1 MSPAERRPVNKR
13 DRKRIAIL
21 PLMNLSPDPQD
32 EYFADGLTEEL
43 ITTVSRMRDLRVIAR
58 TSVMRFKKENV
69 GVAEIAREL
78 DVGTVLEGS
87 VRKGQNKLRVTVQL
101 VDAQNEE
108 HLWVQSYDRDVKDVL
123 EIQSDIAKR
132 VAAALK
138 VQLAAVDKRAPQ
150 GTAEG
155 ADAYSL
161 YLKGRYHYHKSTSR
175 AEDLQQ
181 AIAYFEQAI
190 EREPDYALPYAALSS
205 VYAGQAFAGSL
216 PSKDASSKAKQYALR
231 AIALDDTLAEA
242 HTSLA
247 KVLHFEWNLSGAEAE
262 IKRAIEVNPS
272 YAQAYWRY
280 AHLLMNQ
287 LRIDE
292 AVSQEKHALE
302 LDPLS
307 PQVNYEVGTTLYYA
321 RRFDEAV
328 PYFRKALDF
337 DVNHAWAHHNL
348 GMTLVQMGVCDQG
361 MEELQRSASLRGFV
375 SPLLKVDLA
384 YAYVHCG
391 NSMAAREV
399 LREAEKISNL
409 EAAAAHIAALH
420 SILGE
425 KETAFEWL
433 EKAYRERSALLTE
446 LKSEF
451 WFENIRSDPRFASLT
466 KRVGLEKGAMG
477 DELREAAEFIA
488 QLEKVDLSDF
498 GVIGGYRRF
507 DEKVRN
513 SLKDLRLRIAHSL
526 SPSSRQSENYLIW
539 GLPGTGKTYFARQLA
554 DSLGTSVLYREMNL
568 TELDESAFR
577 SKIAEV
583 ASTDMPCLCF
593 VDEIDARPG
602 DSWPFETLLTA
613 LEPSHSG
620 ARPCTFIL
628 AGSSASSLT
637 GMKERIAERPKGSD
651 LLSRVPHENEF
662 EIPRLNNGDKVIIAL
677 QQLTNASRDRNH
689 ELKEIEKLALLYV
702 LVSPHLVTARELREF
717 SVRCIERLPPDEDR
731 IKYDHLFQPGDPEN
745 KEFWLSAK
753 SKYRD
758 LAGTFTPFRE

>member
-1 MSPAERRPVNKR
+1 LSPEERRPVKKR
-13 DRKRIAIL
+13 DRRRIAIL

-43 ITTVSRMRDLRVIAR
+43 ITTVSRMHDLRVIAR

-69 GVAEIAREL
+69 RIAEIAREL
-78 DVGTVLEGS
+78 EVGTVLEGS

-101 VDAQNEE
+101 VDAQSEE
-108 HLWVQSYDRDVKDVL
+108 HLWAKTYDRDVKDVL

-132 VAAALK
+132 VAGALK
-138 VQLAAVDKRAPQ
+138 VQLAAVDKRAPE

-161 YLKGRYHYHKSTSR
+161 YLKGRYHYYKSTGR

-181 AIAYFEQAI
+181 AISYFEQAI
-190 EREPDYALPYAALSS
+190 EREPDYPLPHAALSS

-216 PSKDASSKAKQYALR
+216 PSKDVSSRAKQYALR

-247 KVLHFEWNLSGAEAE
+247 KVLQFEWNLSGAEAE
-262 IKRAIEVNPS
+262 IRRAIEVNPS
-272 YAQAYWRY
+272 YAKAYWRY

-287 LRIDE
+287 LRFDE
-292 AVSQEKHALE
+292 AVSQTIHALE

-307 PQVNYEVGTTLYYA
+307 PQVNYEVGTVMYYSH
-321 RRFDEAV
+321 RFDEAV
-328 PYFRKALDF
+328 PYFRKALDI
-337 DVNHAWAHHNL
+337 DVNHADAHHNL

-361 MEELQRSASLRGFV
+361 IEELHRSASLRGSN
-375 SPLLKVDLA
+375 SPLYKVDLA
-384 YAYVHCG
+384 YAQVHCG
-391 NSMAAREV
+391 NSNEAREI
-399 LREAEKISNL
+399 LREAEKVSNL

-451 WFENIRSDPRFASLT
+451 WFENIRSDPRFVSLT
-466 KRVGLEKGAMG
+466 KRVGLEKGAAG
-477 DELREAAEFIA
+477 DEPRQAAAFIA

-513 SLKDLRLRIAHSL
+513 SLKDLRLRIINSL
-526 SPSSRQSENYLIW
+526 SSSSRQPENYLIW

-554 DSLGTSVLYREMNL
+554 DSLGASVLYQEMNL
-568 TELDESAFR
+568 TELDEPAFR

-583 ASTDMPCLCF
+583 TSTEKPCLCF

-613 LEPSHSG
+613 LERSHSG
-620 ARPCTFIL
+620 ARSSTFIL
-628 AGSSASSLT
+628 AGSSALSLT
-637 GMKERIAERPKGSD
+637 EMKERIMKRPKGSD

-677 QQLTNASRDRNH
+677 QQLRNASRERKH

-702 LVSPHLVTARELREF
+702 LLSPHLVTARQLREF

-731 IKYDHLFQPGDPEN
+731 IKYDHLFRPGDPEN
-745 KEFWLSAK
+745 KEFWLSAR
-753 SKYRD
+753 SKYGD
-758 LAGTFTPFRE
+758 LAGTFTSFSD